1 MSGGVVFCVSCFYE
15 WVKSGCWFCSCFLL
29 LFSLHFGSLVLFG
42 SLALFGSVWFCLV
55 LRRVS
60 SLPLWAL
67 WSGAV
72 CFLQLG
78 FSPAGAAEAEQTDI
92 LCAEL
97 LVKRPPAAAARTIK
111 NLHIT
116 PRPLFYSAHKERT
129 AGNWSCEHEKP
140 PQIINQTQLLSL
152 KQKRETKRFRDNSH
166 VHYYYYYFA
175 FEY

>member
-1 MSGGVVFCVSCFYE
+1 MLCFVFRVFMNELNLDVGSAP
-15 WVKSGCWFCSCFLL
+15 VFLL
-29 LFSLHFGSLVLFG
+29 LFSLHFGSLALFG
-42 SLALFGSVWFCLV
+42 FVWFFGSVWFCLV

-129 AGNWSCEHEKP
+129 AGN
-140 PQIINQTQLLSL
+140 
-152 KQKRETKRFRDNSH
+152 
-166 VHYYYYYFA
+166 
-175 FEY
+175 

>member
-1 MSGGVVFCVSCFYE
+1 MLV
-15 WVKSGCWFCSCFLL
+15 LL
-29 LFSLHFGSLVLFG
+29 LFSSSVLFALWFFGSVWLYLV
-42 SLALFGSVWFCLV
+42 LFGSVWFCLV
-55 LRRVS
+55 LRPVS

-129 AGNWSCEHEKP
+129 AGN
-140 PQIINQTQLLSL
+140 
-152 KQKRETKRFRDNSH
+152 
-166 VHYYYYYFA
+166 
-175 FEY
+175 

>member
-15 WVKSGCWFCSCFLL
+15 WVKSGCWFCSCF
-29 LFSLHFGSLVLFG
+29 SSSVLF
-42 SLALFGSVWFCLV
+42 ALWFFGSVWFCLV
-55 LRRVS
+55 LRPVS